1 MGSQRST
8 TQRGPARAP
17 KVVADKRLPA
27 GAQQPYTTR
36 MLNASAR
43 PDTALNVF
51 YFAPTNATRAQLR
64 ATAVDENMVMAPT
77 MAARKSAWSK
87 LSSLYVMDRRS
98 PEFRAMTDALAHST
112 DTQERTAILMLMA
125 MRNDATFREVMA
137 HPVARTLGMLSH
149 GSKVDLAGLKRAISS
164 HLFLLSDERQL
175 QWSMP
180 QVKKLT
186 DTTVARLRAFGVLG
200 RALKG
205 GVAVTRASSTFQR
218 EALIFA
224 AHLHYLSG
232 GHNHNLLGSPYF
244 RGLGL
249 GMRGAWNTRSS

>member
-1 MGSQRST
+1 MIRRPLHSI
-8 TQRGPARAP
+8 
-17 KVVADKRLPA
+17 LF
-27 GAQQPYTTR
+27 PYPT
-36 MLNASAR
+36 LFFFFFN
-43 PDTALNVF
+43 DTATTEI
-51 YFAPTNATRAQLR
+51 YT
-64 ATAVDENMVMAPT
+64 
-77 MAARKSAWSK
+77 
-87 LSSLYVMDRRS
+87 LSLH
-98 PEFRAMTDALAHST
+98 DALP
-112 DTQERTAILMLMA
+112 IL
-125 MRNDATFREVMA
+125 
-137 HPVARTLGMLSH
+137 
-149 GSKVDLAGLKRAISS
+149 DLAGLKRAISS

-249 GMRGAWNTRSS
+249 GDEGSVEHALVYNQSSHGATERVLRYRAQGGIRELDLSPVPAA